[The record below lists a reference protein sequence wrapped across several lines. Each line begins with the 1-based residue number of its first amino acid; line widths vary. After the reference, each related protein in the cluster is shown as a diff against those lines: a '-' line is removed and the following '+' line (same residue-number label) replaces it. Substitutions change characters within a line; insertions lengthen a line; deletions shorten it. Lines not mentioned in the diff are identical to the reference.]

1 MDPKANDTAPATEGG
16 ALAALER
23 KFSTKLSEGGS
34 GKKIQRRKG
43 FVTITPDMCEPDTFD
58 QPFEI
63 GLEGLGSQD
72 ELDSLRGATD
82 GTSAGFEMAKRAL
95 RTLDGVPMR
104 KHQKELVWECLG
116 FIGRTQVVN
125 AYLVQC
131 TGAKAA
137 DLGNSPA
144 STEG

>member
-1 MDPKANDTAPATEGG
+1 METKTDTAPATEGG

-23 KFSTKLSEGGS
+23 KFSTKLSEGGT
-34 GKKIQRRKG
+34 GKKIKRRTGK
-43 FVTITPDMCEPDTFD
+43 VIIQPHMCEPDTFD
-58 QPFEI
+58 APFEI

-72 ELDSLRGATD
+72 ELESLKGATD

-95 RTLDGVPMR
+95 RTVDGAPLR

-116 FIGRTQVVN
+116 FVGRTQVVN

-131 TGAKAA
+131 TGAKDA

-144 STEG
+144 STED

>member
-1 MDPKANDTAPATEGG
+1 MSEQNTTTEGG

-23 KFSTKLSEGGS
+23 KFSSKLSEGGT

-43 FVTITPDMCEPDTFD
+43 TVTIDPKLCEPDTFD
-58 QPFEI
+58 APFEI

-72 ELDSLRGATD
+72 ELESLKNASD
-82 GTSAGFEMAKRAL
+82 GVNAGFEMARRAM

-116 FIGRTQVVN
+116 FAGRTAVVN

-131 TGAKAA
+131 TGAGAVDVGK
-137 DLGNSPA
+137 SQP
-144 STEG
+144 STEE